1 MIASEGAVSAASLT
15 VSMNAFALSSMSQQ
29 FGMFDAVQLDR
40 GRLQRE
46 SQPIVERI
54 SHDTVREI

>member
-15 VSMNAFALSSMSQQ
+15 VSMNAFALSSMSQHS
-29 FGMFDAVQLDR
+29 GMFDDAKLER
-40 GRLQRE
+40 KRLQRE
-46 SQPIVERI
+46 SQPIFERI